1 MNAITFTMWDYAL
14 IAMAIIALAGVLWAI
29 DFRRWIGSK
38 VAKLLPKDDIQQG
51 DKVHIYLNGKLNR
64 TASLS
69 RVGVDSV
76 CIYDTVKLPLNYRGR
91 FYGMGIDTND
101 GSKVIY
107 ITKHR
112 YFRLIR
118 IAELI
123 RKVFGLLDDDSNLI
137 PDYSEQE
144 QTLNALAAEEGEG
157 NEM

>member
-14 IAMAIIALAGVLWAI
+14 IAMAIIALVGVLWAI

-38 VAKLLPKDDIQQG
+38 VAKLLPKDEIQQG

-64 TASLS
+64 TATLS
-69 RVGVDSV
+69 RVGIDSV
-76 CIYDTVKLPLNYRGR
+76 YIYDTVKLPLNYRGR
-91 FYGMGIDTND
+91 FYGMGIDAND

-107 ITKHR
+107 IAKHS

-123 RKVFGLLDDDSNLI
+123 RKVFGLLDDDSNLN
-137 PDYSEQE
+137 PDYAEQE
-144 QTLNALAAEEGEG
+144 QIMNALAAEEGEG
-157 NEM
+157 DEM

>member
-1 MNAITFTMWDYAL
+1 MTAITFTMWDYAL
-14 IAMAIIALAGVLWAI
+14 FAMAIVAFVGVLWAV

-38 VAKLLPKDDIQQG
+38 VAKLLPKDEIQQG
-51 DKVHIYLNGKLNR
+51 DRVHIYLNGKLNR
-64 TASLS
+64 TATLS

-91 FYGMGIDTND
+91 FYGYGIDVND
-101 GSKVIY
+101 GSKVVY
-107 ITKHR
+107 IAKHS

-137 PDYSEQE
+137 PDYSERE
-144 QTLNALAAEEGEG
+144 EIKNALAAEEGVDDE
-157 NEM
+157 N